1 MTPREAITAQC
12 KECVGSIKEIKDCKG
27 DKPLLYDKP
36 CPFFPLRLGKGRSS
50 VKLIRKY
57 CLSCMCGSHD
67 AVRYCPSEKC
77 NLYYFRFG
85 KKGGF

>member
-1 MTPREAITAQC
+1 MRPREAITAQC
-12 KECVGSIKEIKDCKG
+12 KEGVGSIKEIEDCKG
-27 DKPLLYDKP
+27 DKPLLSNKP
-36 CPFFPLRLGKGRSS
+36 CASIPLRLGKSRSS
-50 VKLIRKY
+50 DNLIRKY

-85 KKGGF
+85 KKGGL